1 MDSFDGFC
9 RLLCILML
17 ILLNQGHK
25 NVIYPDNFENK
36 TGFDQIRKLIKEL
49 CLFGLGRDQVDA
61 MEFTY
66 HFDTINEH
74 LDQTAEFKEICLF
87 EHDFP
92 EDHYYDPTP
101 ALRKS
106 KVEGSYLETD
116 ELVMLKQSLNTVKS
130 VLNFFKNTPEEKYP
144 ALKKLLHNVKYHSF
158 IDERIDAILSKH
170 GKIKDNA
177 SKELKQIRGEIAR
190 KQSAAGKIMQ
200 NLLKNAIR
208 DGAVDKDAVVSI
220 RNGRQVIPVLATYKR
235 RIHGIIHDES
245 ATGRTTYIEP
255 SEVVEL
261 NNDIR
266 ELEIAEH
273 NEIIKILIAFTN
285 AIRPYIDE
293 LVISYH
299 FLGSMDFIRAKA
311 LFSLKINAGKPALV
325 KDQGFLWK
333 QAVHPL
339 LFIFHNKENKEVVP
353 LDIVLDHKS
362 RILLIS
368 GPNAGGKSVC
378 LQTVG
383 LLQYMLQCG
392 LPVPMTES
400 SEAGIFKDILIDIGD
415 EQSIENDL
423 STYSSHLLNMKHF
436 LRHASSESLILID
449 EFGAGT
455 EPLIGGAIA
464 EAVLESLNQKG
475 TYGVITT
482 HYANLKYFASST
494 PGIIN
499 GAMLFDTGK
508 IKPLFR
514 LETGKP
520 GSSFAIDI
528 ARQIGLPE
536 DILHSASG
544 KAGENHIKIDKHLRE
559 IIRDKRYWEDKRNK
573 IRITGKRLEAILQQY
588 EEDLEQ
594 VSKLKKEIIQKAKSE
609 AEALLAATNKEIENT
624 IRIIR
629 ESQADKEKTREAR
642 KKLELSRLQL
652 TEDDGIGDRMIGD
665 RLESIQKHKK
675 KYIPSFNQTGKE
687 KEVTKEYEIQ
697 VGDMV
702 RLAGKDA
709 VGEVIE
715 IMGDNL
721 LVAFGE
727 SMVST
732 LDKSSLEI
740 IEPGE
745 KDLHLASHAAR
756 SHEHAQNISQRKLNF
771 KPEIDIRGKRGQEAL
786 EIVKHFIDDATVV
799 GVNCLRILHGKGNG
813 ILKQLVREHL
823 NSIDIVQSCSDEHVE
838 RGGSGITVVKLDF

>member
-1 MDSFDGFC
+1 
-9 RLLCILML
+9 ML
-17 ILLNQGHK
+17 ILPDQSHK
-25 NVIYPDNFENK
+25 NVIYPDSFENK

-61 MEFTY
+61 MAFTY

-87 EHDFP
+87 EDDFP

-116 ELVMLKQSLNTVKS
+116 ELVMLKKSLDTLKAVF
-130 VLNFFKNTPEEKYP
+130 NFFKNTPEEKYP
-144 ALKKLLHNVKYHSF
+144 TLKKLLHNVNYHPY
-158 IDERIDAILSKH
+158 IDKRIDAILSRH
-170 GKIKDNA
+170 GKIKDEA

-190 KQSAAGKIMQ
+190 KQASAGKIMQ

-208 DGAVDKDAVVSI
+208 TGVVDKDAMVSI
-220 RNGRQVIPVLATYKR
+220 RNGRQVIPVPASNKR
-235 RIHGIIHDES
+235 KVHGIIHDES
-245 ATGRTTYIEP
+245 ATGHTTFIEP

-273 NEIIKILIAFTN
+273 NQIIKILIAFTN

-293 LVISYH
+293 LLVAYH
-299 FLGSMDFIRAKA
+299 FMGTIDFIRAKA

-339 LFIFHNKENKEVVP
+339 LFIFHSKENKEVVP
-353 LDIVLDHKS
+353 LDIALDHKN

-392 LPVPMTES
+392 LPVPMIES

-423 STYSSHLLNMKHF
+423 STYSSHLVNMKHF
-436 LRHASSESLILID
+436 LRHASPESLILID

-464 EAVLESLNQKG
+464 EAVMESLNQKG
-475 TYGVITT
+475 TYGVTTT

-536 DILHSASG
+536 DILHLASG
-544 KAGENHIKIDKHLRE
+544 KAGEDHIKIDKHLRE
-559 IIRDKRYWEDKRNK
+559 IIRDKRYWEGKRNK
-573 IRITGKRLEAILQQY
+573 IRITEKHLAAILQQY

-594 VSKLKKEIIQKAKSE
+594 VNKLKKEIIRKAKSE
-609 AEALLAATNKEIENT
+609 AEALLAAANKEIENT

-642 KKLELSRLQL
+642 KKLETSRRQL
-652 TEDDGIGDRMIGD
+652 PADDNIGNQMIEDK
-665 RLESIQKHKK
+665 LETIQKQRKK
-675 KYIPSFNQTGKE
+675 HITDHSRIE
-687 KEVTKEYEIQ
+687 KEQEITKQREIQ

-709 VGEVIE
+709 VGEVME
-715 IMGDNL
+715 ITGNNL

-732 LDKSSLEI
+732 MDRSSLEI
-740 IEPGE
+740 IDPAK
-745 KDLHLASHAAR
+745 KDLYLASHAAR
-756 SHEHAQNISQRKLNF
+756 SHEHAQHINQRKLNF

-799 GVNCLRILHGKGNG
+799 GVNTLRILHGKGNG
-813 ILKQLVREHL
+813 ILKQLVREYL
-823 NSIDIVQSCSDEHVE
+823 NSIDIVQSCGDGHIEH
-838 RGGSGITVVKLDF
+838 GGSGITVVRLDF

>member
-1 MDSFDGFC
+1 M
-9 RLLCILML
+9 
-17 ILLNQGHK
+17 
-25 NVIYPDNFENK
+25 IYPDNFENK

-49 CLFGLGRDQVDA
+49 CLSSLGRDQVDA
-61 MEFTY
+61 MAFTY

-74 LDQTAEFKEICLF
+74 LDQTTEFKEICLF

-106 KVEGSYLETD
+106 RVEGSYLETD
-116 ELVMLKQSLNTVKS
+116 ELVMLKRSLDTLKAI
-130 VLNFFKNTPEEKYP
+130 LTFFENAPEEKYP
-144 ALKKLLHNVKYHSF
+144 ALKKLLRNVKHYPYV
-158 IDERIDAILSKH
+158 DERIDAILSRH

-177 SKELKQIRGEIAR
+177 SKELKQIRGEITH
-190 KQSAAGKIMQ
+190 KQASAGKIMQ
-200 NLLKNAIR
+200 NLLKNAVQNGVI
-208 DGAVDKDAVVSI
+208 DKDATVSI
-220 RNGRQVIPVLATYKR
+220 RNGRQVIPVPASNKR

-255 SEVVEL
+255 TEVVEL

-266 ELEIAEH
+266 ELEIAEY

-293 LVISYH
+293 LIVGYH
-299 FLGSMDFIRAKA
+299 FLGFIDFIRAKA

-339 LFIFHNKENKEVVP
+339 LFIFHSKENKEVVP
-353 LDIVLDHKS
+353 LDIALDHIN

-436 LRHASSESLILID
+436 LRHASPESLILID

-464 EAVLESLNQKG
+464 EAVLESLNQKS

-482 HYANLKYFASST
+482 HYANLKYFASSI

-508 IKPLFR
+508 IKPLFK

-544 KAGENHIKIDKHLRE
+544 KAGEDHIKIDKHLRE
-559 IIRDKRYWEDKRNK
+559 IIRDKRYWEGKRNK
-573 IRITGKRLEAILQQY
+573 IRITEKRLAAILQQY

-594 VSKLKKEIIQKAKSE
+594 VNELKKEIIRKAKNE

-642 KKLELSRLQL
+642 KKLETSRRQLSAD
-652 TEDDGIGDRMIGD
+652 EDIFDQIIGDKI
-665 RLESIQKHKK
+665 ENVQKHRKRYVPDLTHEENKK
-675 KYIPSFNQTGKE
+675 E
-687 KEVTKEYEIQ
+687 ETKEREIQ

-709 VGEVIE
+709 VGEVME

-727 SMVST
+727 SMISS
-732 LDKSSLEI
+732 LARSSLEI
-740 IEPGE
+740 IESAE
-745 KDLHLASHAAR
+745 KDVHLASHAAR
-756 SHEHAQNISQRKLNF
+756 SHEHAQHISQRKLSF

-799 GVNCLRILHGKGNG
+799 GVNNLRILHGKGNG
-813 ILKQLVREHL
+813 ILKQLVREYL

-838 RGGSGITVVKLDF
+838 RGGSGITVVRLDF